1 MLKFEH
7 LNHIFWAYIIN
18 SGNSRKSKIPE
29 FVIVL
34 FIFIQEWYSTLT
46 TNIICLVIMGT
57 EQAIGLSLDLAN
69 QVFNSLVVGLCEGHC
84 SLFWG

>member
-1 MLKFEH
+1 MSLWVCLMLKFEH
-7 LNHIFWAYIIN
+7 PKHIFWAYIIN
-18 SGNSRKSKIPE
+18 SDNSRKSKIPE

-57 EQAIGLSLDLAN
+57 EQAIGLSLDLAKP
-69 QVFNSLVVGLCEGHC
+69 GL
-84 SLFWG
+84 